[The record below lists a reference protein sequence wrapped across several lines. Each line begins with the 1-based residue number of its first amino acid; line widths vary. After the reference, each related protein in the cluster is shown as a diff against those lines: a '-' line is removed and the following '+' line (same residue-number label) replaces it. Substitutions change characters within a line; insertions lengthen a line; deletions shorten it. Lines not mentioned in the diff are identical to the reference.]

1 METTISFKT
10 RDFAC
15 KGGFL
20 MTPKELNYRHLGES
34 MIKKFEK
41 RNIEAFYTATREEA
55 RAKVLELIPEGSSVT
70 YGGSAT
76 LNECGILEA
85 VRTSKYSFIERTDA
99 RTPEEKR
106 EMMARQMM
114 ADYFLMSTNA
124 FTKDG
129 ELVNIDGNG
138 NRVCFLIQG
147 PAHVIVVTGMNKLA
161 FDIPEAF
168 QRIHNCATPPNCVR
182 LGCKTPCSVTGTCG
196 NCLSPETICCQEV
209 ITRYSKHPGRIKVV
223 MVGEDLGF

>member
-1 METTISFKT
+1 
-10 RDFAC
+10 
-15 KGGFL
+15 
-20 MTPKELNYRHLGES
+20 MTPKQLNYRHLGES
-34 MIKKFEK
+34 MIRKFEK
-41 RNIEAFYTATREEA
+41 RNMTAYYVDSKEDA
-55 RAKVLELIPEGSSVT
+55 RKKVLELIPQGASVT
-70 YGGSAT
+70 YGGSET
-76 LNECGILEA
+76 LEECGIKEA
-85 VRTSKYSFIERTDA
+85 LKKGDYAFIERTDA
-99 RTPEEKR
+99 KTPEEKR

-147 PAHVIVVTGMNKLA
+147 PAHVIIVTGMNKLA

-168 QRIHNCATPPNCVR
+168 QRIHNVATPPNCVR

-196 NCLSPETICCQEV
+196 NCLSPDTICCQEI
-209 ITRYSKHPGRIKVV
+209 ITRYSKHPGRITII